1 MPDPAFASAFDG
13 AAAVYAGH
21 FEKLQSIAQPVEAR
35 PFPLG
40 VWQHFPNRRKWYRT
54 SDQFYVL
61 QGDPE
66 AMLAAIA
73 AVEAGRYHVIDLIG
87 LDPAGDAA
95 IYQDAGY
102 ELDSVEVLMD
112 RVVTDDDAAQSD
124 DPRAVSEL
132 SDTQIAALA
141 DVWNNGRD
149 ANGYQP
155 ILPAHNSAPGLV
167 QRYIE
172 IDGQPA
178 AYGRAIVDNG
188 SAFLSDVNTFPAFR
202 RQGLG
207 RAIMEALHGGI
218 ARAGAT
224 RVVLTSTEM
233 GLSLYQQLGYRD
245 VAQDWILTSPAE

>member
-1 MPDPAFASAFDG
+1 MPAPTFATAFEG
-13 AAAVYAGH
+13 AAAIYAEH
-21 FEKLQSIAQPVEAR
+21 FQQLQSIAQPVETR
-35 PFPLG
+35 PFPVG

-61 QGDPE
+61 QGNP
-66 AMLAAIA
+66 AAVLTAIA
-73 AVEAGRYHVIDLIG
+73 ESGAGSYHVVDLIG
-87 LDPAGDAA
+87 PDPAGDAA
-95 IYQDAGY
+95 IYQGAGY
-102 ELDSVEVLMD
+102 ELDSVEILME
-112 RVVTDDDAAQSD
+112 RAVTAADAAQRD
-124 DPRAVSEL
+124 DPRAVAVL
-132 SDTQIAALA
+132 SDAQIEALA
-141 DVWNNGRD
+141 EAWNSGRN

-155 ILPAHNSAPGLV
+155 ILPAHNSAPGLI

-207 RAIMEALHGGI
+207 RVVMEELHGGI

-233 GLSLYQQLGYRD
+233 GLPLYQQLGYRD
-245 VAQDWILTSPAE
+245 VAQDWILTHSVG